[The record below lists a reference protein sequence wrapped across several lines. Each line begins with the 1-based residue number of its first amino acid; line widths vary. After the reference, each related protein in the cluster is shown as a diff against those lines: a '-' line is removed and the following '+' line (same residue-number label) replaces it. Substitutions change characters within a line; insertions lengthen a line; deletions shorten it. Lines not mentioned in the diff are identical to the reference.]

1 MGVLR
6 YFREILTNI
15 KEENEISP
23 LMIHSLTFGGN
34 IVCFSADDKQYH
46 AQYSAAQTAPSAY
59 GYHPVEVT
67 QQSFAVSLQIIC
79 RTPGT
84 FIPGDDKGAYEHQQS
99 EYHEEYTHSPNIS
112 LSQLCLGIDRI
123 FFRIFFVESAVKPFE
138 CNVRNQT

>member
-59 GYHPVEVT
+59 GYHPVEV
-67 QQSFAVSLQIIC
+67 SYPAVL
-79 RTPGT
+79 RR
-84 FIPGDDKGAYEHQQS
+84 K
-99 EYHEEYTHSPNIS
+99 SPDNM
-112 LSQLCLGIDRI
+112 QD
-123 FFRIFFVESAVKPFE
+123 P
-138 CNVRNQT
+138 RNLHTRR